1 MQTRSDWER
10 DAIAEVQSAVRGGRT
25 PPIWQ
30 VQIFVDVL
38 KREGRLTPELA
49 AGAHQYGIRVTAD
62 QENSHE

>member
-1 MQTRSDWER
+1 MQQRSAWER
-10 DAIAEVQSAVRGGRT
+10 DAIAEVQAAISRGQT

-38 KREGRLTPELA
+38 KRENRLTAEMA
-49 AGAHQYGIRVTAD
+49 AGAHQYGIRVAAD

>member
-10 DAIAEVQSAVRGGRT
+10 NAIAEVKSHIDRGVK

-49 AGAHQYGIRVTAD
+49 AGAHQYGIRVAAD
-62 QENSHE
+62 QDQ